1 MGNGLFAIVMLLAL
15 VVLVLVVAV
24 IALARQIG
32 ILHTRL
38 APAGALM
45 TTAGP
50 KVGQQ
55 APVMQLTDIHGKS
68 VTVGGTHKKSKM
80 IMFVSPSCPICKDLV
95 PMAVSMAKTEKLD
108 LVFGSD
114 GGQTD
119 KHLDYIS
126 RMKIGNYPYIV
137 SMELGMKFEV
147 GKLPYAVLL
156 DEKGVL
162 RSKGL
167 VNSREHLESLVNAMQ
182 SGYASVQEYLVKSEH
197 QFEELVGSK
206 TLMPAHQTATGSG
219 VLTGEKA

>member
-1 MGNGLFAIVMLLAL
+1 MGDSLFAIVMLLAL
-15 VVLVLVVAV
+15 VVLILIFAV

-50 KVGQQ
+50 KVGQK
-55 APVMQLTDIHGKS
+55 APELALVDIKGMPMNI
-68 VTVGGTHKKSKM
+68 GGPTKKPTL
-80 IMFVSPSCPICKDLV
+80 IMFVSPTCPICKDLV
-95 PMAVSMAKTEKLD
+95 PMAVSMAKSEKLE

-114 GGQTD
+114 GGQTA
-119 KHLDYIS
+119 KHEDYIK
-126 RMKIGNYPYIV
+126 RMKIEGYPYVV
-137 SMELGMKFEV
+137 SMDLGMKYEV

-156 DEKGVL
+156 DDKGVL

-182 SGYASVQEYLVKSEH
+182 SGYESVQDYLVKEEH
-197 QFEELVGSK
+197 IFEEAVISK
-206 TLMPAHQTATGSG
+206 TPVIGQQA
-219 VLTGEKA
+219 VIGEKA

>member
-1 MGNGLFAIVMLLAL
+1 MGNSLFAIVMLLAL
-15 VVLVLVVAV
+15 VVLVLIFAV

-55 APVMQLTDIHGKS
+55 APVLSLVDIKGAPLTI
-68 VTVGGTHKKSKM
+68 GGPTKKAKLL
-80 IMFVSPSCPICKDLV
+80 MFVSPTCPICKDLV
-95 PMAVSMAKTEKLD
+95 PMAVSMAKSEKLE

-114 GGQTD
+114 GGQTA
-119 KHLDYIS
+119 KHEDYIK
-126 RMKIGNYPYIV
+126 RMKIEDYPYVV
-137 SMELGMKFEV
+137 SMDLGMKFEV

-182 SGYASVQEYLVKSEH
+182 SGYESVQEYLVKQEH
-197 QFEELVGSK
+197 VFEEAVVSK
-206 TLMPAHQTATGSG
+206 KPVIGHQA
-219 VLTGEKA
+219 VIGEKA

>member
-1 MGNGLFAIVMLLAL
+1 MGNSLFAIVMLLAL
-15 VVLVLVVAV
+15 VVLVLIFAV

-55 APVMQLTDIHGKS
+55 APVLSLKDINNMP
-68 VTVGGTHKKSKM
+68 VTVGGPSKKAKLL
-80 IMFVSPSCPICKDLV
+80 MFVSPTCPICKDLV
-95 PMAVSMAKTEKLD
+95 PMAVSMAKSEKLD

-114 GGQTD
+114 GGQTG
-119 KHLDYIS
+119 KHEEYIK
-126 RMKIGNYPYIV
+126 RMKIEDYPYIV
-137 SMELGMKFEV
+137 SMDLGMKFEV

-156 DEKGVL
+156 DDTGVL

-182 SGYASVQEYLVKSEH
+182 SGYDSVQDYLVKTEH
-197 QFEELVGSK
+197 QFEEIIKVTKPVIG
-206 TLMPAHQTATGSG
+206 HQA
-219 VLTGEKA
+219 VTGEKA

>member
-1 MGNGLFAIVMLLAL
+1 MGNSLFAIVMLLAL
-15 VVLVLVVAV
+15 VVLVLIFAV

-50 KVGQQ
+50 KVGQP
-55 APVMQLTDIHGKS
+55 APVLAMSDIKGAPLTI
-68 VTVGGTHKKSKM
+68 GGPSKKAKL
-80 IMFVSPSCPICKDLV
+80 IMFVSPTCPICKDLV
-95 PMAVSMAKTEKLD
+95 PMAVSMAKSEKLE

-114 GGQTD
+114 GGQTA
-119 KHLDYIS
+119 KHEEYIK
-126 RMKIGNYPYIV
+126 RMKIEDYPYIV
-137 SMELGMKFEV
+137 SMDLGMKFEV

-182 SGYASVQEYLVKSEH
+182 SGYESVQEYLVKTEH
-197 QFEELVGSK
+197 QFEEIVASK
-206 TLMPAHQTATGSG
+206 KPVAGHQA
-219 VLTGEKA
+219 VIGEKA

>member
-1 MGNGLFAIVMLLAL
+1 MGDSLFAIVMLLAL
-15 VVLVLVVAV
+15 VVLILIFAV

-50 KVGQQ
+50 KVGQK
-55 APVMQLTDIHGKS
+55 APELALVDIKGMPM
-68 VTVGGTHKKSKM
+68 TIGGPTKKPTL
-80 IMFVSPSCPICKDLV
+80 IMFVSPTCPICKDLV
-95 PMAVSMAKTEKLD
+95 PMAVSMAKSEKLE

-114 GGQTD
+114 GGQTA
-119 KHLDYIS
+119 KHEDYIK
-126 RMKIGNYPYIV
+126 RMKIEDYPYIV
-137 SMELGMKFEV
+137 SMDLGMKYEV

-156 DEKGVL
+156 DDKGVL

-182 SGYASVQEYLVKSEH
+182 SGYESVQDYLVKEEH
-197 QFEELVGSK
+197 IFEEAVISK
-206 TLMPAHQTATGSG
+206 TPVIGQQA
-219 VLTGEKA
+219 VIGEKA

>member
-1 MGNGLFAIVMLLAL
+1 MGNSLFAIVMLLAF
-15 VVLVLVVAV
+15 VVLVLIFAV

-55 APVMQLTDIHGKS
+55 APVLAMQDIKGAPIS
-68 VTVGGTHKKSKM
+68 IGGPAKKSRL
-80 IMFVSPSCPICKDLV
+80 IMFVSPTCPICKDLV
-95 PMAVSMAKTEKLD
+95 PMAVSMAKSEKLD
-108 LVFGSD
+108 LLFGSD
-114 GGQTD
+114 GGQVA
-119 KHLDYIS
+119 KHEDYIK
-126 RMKIGNYPYIV
+126 RMKIEDYPYIV

-182 SGYASVQEYLVKSEH
+182 SGYESVQDYLVKQEH
-197 QFEELVGSK
+197 IFEEAVVSK
-206 TLMPAHQTATGSG
+206 KPVMGHQA
-219 VLTGEKA
+219 VIGEKA

>member
-1 MGNGLFAIVMLLAL
+1 MGDSLFAIVMLLAL
-15 VVLVLVVAV
+15 VVLVLIFAV

-50 KVGQQ
+50 KVGQK
-55 APVMQLTDIHGKS
+55 APELALVDIKGMPLTI
-68 VTVGGTHKKSKM
+68 GGPTKKSKL
-80 IMFVSPSCPICKDLV
+80 IMFVSPTCPICKDLV
-95 PMAVSMAKTEKLD
+95 PMAVSMAKSEKLE

-114 GGQTD
+114 GGQTA
-119 KHLDYIS
+119 KHEDYIK
-126 RMKIGNYPYIV
+126 RMKIEDYPYVV
-137 SMELGMKFEV
+137 SMDLGMKFEV

-156 DEKGVL
+156 DDKGVL

-182 SGYASVQEYLVKSEH
+182 SGYESVQDYLVKEEH
-197 QFEELVGSK
+197 IFEEAAISK
-206 TLMPAHQTATGSG
+206 KPVIGQQA
-219 VLTGEKA
+219 VIGEKA

>member
-1 MGNGLFAIVMLLAL
+1 MGDSLFAIVMLLAL
-15 VVLVLVVAV
+15 VVLILIFAV

-50 KVGQQ
+50 KVGQK
-55 APVMQLTDIHGKS
+55 APELALVDIKGMPM
-68 VTVGGTHKKSKM
+68 TIGGPTKKPKL
-80 IMFVSPSCPICKDLV
+80 IMFVSPTCPICKDLV
-95 PMAVSMAKTEKLD
+95 PMAVSMAKSEKLE

-114 GGQTD
+114 GGQTA
-119 KHLDYIS
+119 KHEDYIK
-126 RMKIGNYPYIV
+126 RMKIEDYPYGV
-137 SMELGMKFEV
+137 SMDLGMKYEV

-156 DEKGVL
+156 DDKGVL

-182 SGYASVQEYLVKSEH
+182 SGYESVQDYLVKEEH
-197 QFEELVGSK
+197 IFEEAVISK
-206 TLMPAHQTATGSG
+206 TPVIGQQA
-219 VLTGEKA
+219 VIGEKA